1 MVRPARYEGRMA
13 VDVPPDD
20 SSRARI
26 LRAARAAFAESGLAG
41 ARVDA
46 IARASGCNK
55 QLIYHYFGDKQGLYA
70 AVVHDVLCAR
80 PPVALTDAENLGDL
94 LARVAEDEIPARREW
109 LRMMAWEGLA
119 DEGEPVV
126 AEELRR
132 ANLEAVVA
140 HVTGAQEAGV
150 IVRRPPARF
159 LLLAVMSV
167 AMLPYLLPQLAR
179 LLTGLHPDS
188 DAFRREHAALLREVG
203 RWLTPRDPSA

>member
-1 MVRPARYEGRMA
+1 MA
-13 VDVPPDD
+13 PDAPPDD

-26 LRAARAAFAESGLAG
+26 LRAARAAFAENGLAG

-70 AVVHDVLCAR
+70 AVVQDVLCAR
-80 PPVALTDAENLGDL
+80 PPVTLAEGQVLGDL
-94 LARVAEDEIPARREW
+94 LARVAEEEIPARREW

-126 AEELRR
+126 AEELRK
-132 ANLEAVVA
+132 ANLERVA
-140 HVTGAQEAGV
+140 AGIAHAQRDGRLAAG
-150 IVRRPPARF
+150 PPARF

-188 DAFRREHAALLREVG
+188 EAFRREHAALLREVG
-203 RWLTPRDPSA
+203 RWLTPRDPAA